1 MRNKKVKAIRI
12 LSMVIT
18 SLLVSVHQPVF
29 AQSNNIGM
37 SLGIGSMHV
46 DDAASNDETNTS
58 WTGAIEY
65 ERRFY
70 PSFAVKVSGHIG
82 NASSVK
88 TKEIGE
94 ATTSERDV
102 DYKAISLSAV
112 GYYVL
117 SQNHEFYLSAGVNG
131 NNVKM
136 DPKSGTS
143 TDKDGVGYTVQAGWQ
158 YHFNKRTA
166 LQVSMQ
172 RLGLE
177 DIDINT
183 ANIGVTVSF

>member
-1 MRNKKVKAIRI
+1 
-12 LSMVIT
+12 
-18 SLLVSVHQPVF
+18 
-29 AQSNNIGM
+29 
-37 SLGIGSMHV
+37 
-46 DDAASNDETNTS
+46 
-58 WTGAIEY
+58 
-65 ERRFY
+65 
-70 PSFAVKVSGHIG
+70 
-82 NASSVK
+82 
-88 TKEIGE
+88 
-94 ATTSERDV
+94 
-102 DYKAISLSAV
+102 
-112 GYYVL
+112 
-117 SQNHEFYLSAGVNG
+117 
-131 NNVKM
+131 M

>member
-1 MRNKKVKAIRI
+1 MRIKKVKTIRV
-12 LSMVIT
+12 LSVVIT
-18 SLLVSVHQPVF
+18 SLLVLVHQPVF
-29 AQSNNIGM
+29 AQTNNVGV

-46 DDAASNDETNTS
+46 DDAASDDETNVS

-70 PSFAVKVSGHIG
+70 PSFSAKVSGHIG

-88 TKEIGE
+88 TEEIGE

-112 GYYVL
+112 GYYHL
-117 SQNHEFYLSAGVNG
+117 SQNHELYLSAGVNA
-131 NNVKM
+131 NKVKM
-136 DPKSGTS
+136 DSKSGTS
-143 TDKDGVGYTVQAGWQ
+143 TDKDGIGYTVQAGWQ
-158 YHFNKRTA
+158 YHFNKRIA

-177 DIDINT
+177 DIDITT
-183 ANIGVTVSF
+183 ANIGAIVSF